1 MAKNKRSNM
10 PVRKQIWGR
19 ELEYVMPQGMYD
31 NLCAEA
37 PSNVNKRDWV
47 MNYINETY
55 GLLGTVTVLHIEGE
69 ALREKKKAR
78 SHILEEMGLED
89 F

>member
-1 MAKNKRSNM
+1 MAKIKQRSNT
-10 PVRKQIWGR
+10 PIKKQIWGR
-19 ELEYVMPQGMYD
+19 DLDYIMPKEMFD
-31 NLCAEA
+31 NICSEA

-55 GLLGTVTVLHIEGE
+55 GLLGTVTSIHVEGE
-69 ALREKKKAR
+69 AIRQEKTK
-78 SHILEEMGLED
+78 SNILENMGLED